1 MNMKMKLYNEKEI
14 YEHEMTTMMIL
25 VTWNLMIMIMTT
37 LMIMVMLM
45 MILRTHLELAD
56 LRVKGEGVKEHR
68 TDEGDVGRLAGQSIQ
83 KLAWENDYNLDGFSS
98 TINTKVSLGK
108 LLQFGWI
115 QIGNV
120 GRLAGQALW

>member
-1 MNMKMKLYNEKEI
+1 
-14 YEHEMTTMMIL
+14 
-25 VTWNLMIMIMTT
+25 
-37 LMIMVMLM
+37 MIMVMLM

-83 KLAWENDYNLDGFSS
+83 KLASENYYNLDGFSS

-120 GRLAGQALW
+120 GRLAGQTLWIQMDSDEGDVGQSSE

>member
-1 MNMKMKLYNEKEI
+1 MKMKLYNEKEI

-56 LRVKGEGVKEHR
+56 LRVKGEGVEEHR

-83 KLAWENDYNLDGFSS
+83 KLAFITIWMDSDGFSW
-98 TINTKVSLGK
+98 TIHTKVSFGK

-115 QIGNV
+115 QITAMWV
-120 GRLAGQALW
+120 A